1 MRMRMRM
8 RMQVQV
14 QIVDRGPWTVEQPAQ
29 VTACGQAALKG
40 AACGISE
47 PGGRRRKQPSAGVP
61 RACAFQRLAA
71 FTVPMA
77 RPAHAQCARRHHC
90 LARDTND
97 WRRSAHSSYNCRFM
111 STGSAGC
118 ARADSAPHRSTRVRS
133 SPLVAR
139 LASCGSKRMRAM
151 RRARARIRERA
162 AACAAIGE
170 GRPGGGRRDTKTN
183 RPPHRFSQRKNE
195 AIRFRCVIDRAI
207 DAIRVHASLPSSR
220 RGPVGAGTPHVCR
233 HAMNMRR
240 TCDEHATLSASCAR
254 NVFPF

>member
-1 MRMRMRM
+1 MRRRARRSRGGEWSKAPVDGARLVRRHCGSGVVYRASRLRLRL

-14 QIVDRGPWTVEQPAQ
+14 QVQVQVQTVDRGPWTVEQPAQ

-71 FTVPMA
+71 FTVPA
-77 RPAHAQCARRHHC
+77 RSAHAQRARRHHC

-183 RPPHRFSQRKNE
+183 R
-195 AIRFRCVIDRAI
+195 RA
-207 DAIRVHASLPSSR
+207 ASFLAAE
-220 RGPVGAGTPHVCR
+220 G
-233 HAMNMRR
+233 
-240 TCDEHATLSASCAR
+240 
-254 NVFPF
+254 

>member
-1 MRMRMRM
+1 
-8 RMQVQV
+8 MQVQV

-77 RPAHAQCARRHHC
+77 RSAHAQRARRHHC

-162 AACAAIGE
+162 AACAAIGD
-170 GRPGGGRRDTKTN
+170 RRRAPGRRAAGDAIRK
-183 RPPHRFSQRKNE
+183 RIVVPHRFSQRKDE

-220 RGPVGAGTPHVCR
+220 RGPVGSGTPHVCR
-233 HAMNMRR
+233 HALNMRR

>member
-1 MRMRMRM
+1 MRRRAAIAGRRMESSAGR
-8 RMQVQV
+8 RRAAGAAPLRIGCRVSCV
-14 QIVDRGPWTVEQPAQ
+14 AVADAGAGAGADRGPWTVEQPAQ

-47 PGGRRRKQPSAGVP
+47 PGGRRRKQSSAGVP

-77 RPAHAQCARRHHC
+77 LPAHAQRARRHHC

-162 AACAAIGE
+162 AACAAIGD
-170 GRPGGGRRDTKTN
+170 RRRALRRRAT
-183 RPPHRFSQRKNE
+183 RYENE
-195 AIRFRCVIDRAI
+195 
-207 DAIRVHASLPSSR
+207 SSR
-220 RGPVGAGTPHVCR
+220 RIVSRSGRMKRFDSDA
-233 HAMNMRR
+233 
-240 TCDEHATLSASCAR
+240 
-254 NVFPF
+254 

>member
-1 MRMRMRM
+1 MHAPARG
-8 RMQVQV
+8 
-14 QIVDRGPWTVEQPAQ
+14 DRGAANGVKRRSTARGWCGAIADRVSCIVRCGCGCGCGCRCRPWTVEQPAQ

-61 RACAFQRLAA
+61 RACAF
-71 FTVPMA
+71 TVPMA
-77 RPAHAQCARRHHC
+77 RSAHAQRARRHHC

-162 AACAAIGE
+162 AACAAIGD
-170 GRPGGGRRDTKTN
+170 RRRALRRRAT
-183 RPPHRFSQRKNE
+183 RYENE
-195 AIRFRCVIDRAI
+195 
-207 DAIRVHASLPSSR
+207 SSR
-220 RGPVGAGTPHVCR
+220 RIVSRSGRMKRFDSDA
-233 HAMNMRR
+233 
-240 TCDEHATLSASCAR
+240 
-254 NVFPF
+254 

>member
-1 MRMRMRM
+1 MHAPARG
-8 RMQVQV
+8 
-14 QIVDRGPWTVEQPAQ
+14 DRGAANGVKRRSTARGWCGAIADRVSCIVRCGCGCGCGCGCRCRPWTVEQPAQ

-61 RACAFQRLAA
+61 RACAF
-71 FTVPMA
+71 TVPMA
-77 RPAHAQCARRHHC
+77 RSAHAQRARRHHC

-118 ARADSAPHRSTRVRS
+118 ARADSAQHRSTRVRS

-162 AACAAIGE
+162 AACAAIGD
-170 GRPGGGRRDTKTN
+170 RRRALRRRAT
-183 RPPHRFSQRKNE
+183 RYENE
-195 AIRFRCVIDRAI
+195 
-207 DAIRVHASLPSSR
+207 SSR
-220 RGPVGAGTPHVCR
+220 RIVSRSGRMKRFDSDA
-233 HAMNMRR
+233 
-240 TCDEHATLSASCAR
+240 
-254 NVFPF
+254 

>member
-1 MRMRMRM
+1 MHAPARG
-8 RMQVQV
+8 
-14 QIVDRGPWTVEQPAQ
+14 DRGAANGVKRRSTARGWCGAIADRVSCIVRCGCGCGCGCGCRCRCRCRPWTVEQPAQ

-61 RACAFQRLAA
+61 RACAF
-71 FTVPMA
+71 TVPMA
-77 RPAHAQCARRHHC
+77 RSAHAQRARRHHC

-162 AACAAIGE
+162 AACAAIGD
-170 GRPGGGRRDTKTN
+170 RRRALRRRAT
-183 RPPHRFSQRKNE
+183 RYENE
-195 AIRFRCVIDRAI
+195 
-207 DAIRVHASLPSSR
+207 SSR
-220 RGPVGAGTPHVCR
+220 RIVSRSGRMKRFDSDA
-233 HAMNMRR
+233 
-240 TCDEHATLSASCAR
+240 
-254 NVFPF
+254 

>member
-1 MRMRMRM
+1 MRRRARRSRGGEWSQAPVDGARLVRRHCGSGVVYRALRM

-14 QIVDRGPWTVEQPAQ
+14 QTVDRGPWTVEQPAQ

-47 PGGRRRKQPSAGVP
+47 PGGRRRKQSSAGVP

-77 RPAHAQCARRHHC
+77 LPAHAQCARRHHC

-183 RPPHRFSQRKNE
+183 R
-195 AIRFRCVIDRAI
+195 RA
-207 DAIRVHASLPSSR
+207 ASFLAAE
-220 RGPVGAGTPHVCR
+220 G
-233 HAMNMRR
+233 
-240 TCDEHATLSASCAR
+240 
-254 NVFPF
+254 

>member
-1 MRMRMRM
+1 MRRRAAIAGRRMESSAGR
-8 RMQVQV
+8 RRAAGAAPLRIGCRVSCV
-14 QIVDRGPWTVEQPAQ
+14 AVAVADAGAGAGADRGPWTVEQPAQ

-47 PGGRRRKQPSAGVP
+47 PGGRRRKQSSAGVP

-77 RPAHAQCARRHHC
+77 LPAHAQRARRHHC

-162 AACAAIGE
+162 AACAAIGD
-170 GRPGGGRRDTKTN
+170 RRRALRRRAT
-183 RPPHRFSQRKNE
+183 RYENE
-195 AIRFRCVIDRAI
+195 
-207 DAIRVHASLPSSR
+207 SSR
-220 RGPVGAGTPHVCR
+220 RIVSRSGRMKRFDSDA
-233 HAMNMRR
+233 
-240 TCDEHATLSASCAR
+240 
-254 NVFPF
+254 

>member
-1 MRMRMRM
+1 MHAPARG
-8 RMQVQV
+8 
-14 QIVDRGPWTVEQPAQ
+14 DRGAANGVKRRSTARGWCGAIADRVSCIVRCGCGCGCRCRPWTVEQPAQ

-61 RACAFQRLAA
+61 RACAF
-71 FTVPMA
+71 TVPMA
-77 RPAHAQCARRHHC
+77 RSAHAQRARRHHC

-162 AACAAIGE
+162 AACAAIGD
-170 GRPGGGRRDTKTN
+170 RRRALRRRAT
-183 RPPHRFSQRKNE
+183 RYENE
-195 AIRFRCVIDRAI
+195 
-207 DAIRVHASLPSSR
+207 SSR
-220 RGPVGAGTPHVCR
+220 RIVSRSGRMKRFDSDA
-233 HAMNMRR
+233 
-240 TCDEHATLSASCAR
+240 
-254 NVFPF
+254 

>member
-1 MRMRMRM
+1 MYRASRLRSRLRLRMRMRMRM

-14 QIVDRGPWTVEQPAQ
+14 QVQTVDRGPWTVEQPAQ

-47 PGGRRRKQPSAGVP
+47 PGGRWRKQPSAGVP
-61 RACAFQRLAA
+61 RACA

-111 STGSAGC
+111 SARSAGC

-162 AACAAIGE
+162 AACVAIGE

-183 RPPHRFSQRKNE
+183 R
-195 AIRFRCVIDRAI
+195 RA
-207 DAIRVHASLPSSR
+207 ASFLAAE
-220 RGPVGAGTPHVCR
+220 G
-233 HAMNMRR
+233 
-240 TCDEHATLSASCAR
+240 
-254 NVFPF
+254 